1 MSSEILP
8 VEAEQVLDAC
18 SEKACQ
24 LQCQWQGRGVALGLD
39 GIDRLPRDAQYFG
52 ELALGQAAVLAQVA
66 HPVLHPV
73 KLTCQAG
80 ICQARFTCSAGMS
93 VPPSGLGWTDG
104 WPAWIDELEQMALAG
119 RAGLAFG
126 VPTALLQHAHHR
138 GQVTGR
144 RVAGWRCGF
153 LIVS

>member
-1 MSSEILP
+1 MSSEVLP

-24 LQCQWQGRGVALGLD
+24 LQCKWQGRGVALGLD
-39 GIDRLPRDAQYFG
+39 GIDRLPQDAQGFG

-80 ICQARFTCSAGMS
+80 ICQARFTCSAGMG

-104 WPAWIDELEQMALAG
+104 CQHGSMSWSRWPSPAGPAWPSASRQ
-119 RAGLAFG
+119 R
-126 VPTALLQHAHHR
+126 
-138 GQVTGR
+138 
-144 RVAGWRCGF
+144 
-153 LIVS
+153 

>member
-39 GIDRLPRDAQYFG
+39 GIDRLPRDTQCFG

-80 ICQARFTCSAGMS
+80 YLSSSLYMLSRDER
-93 VPPSGLGWTDG
+93 PS
-104 WPAWIDELEQMALAG
+104 E
-119 RAGLAFG
+119 RAGLD
-126 VPTALLQHAHHR
+126 
-138 GQVTGR
+138 
-144 RVAGWRCGF
+144 
-153 LIVS
+153 